1 MPSDQPIPVPS
12 NVLTYLLHGAS
23 LDTARLLLDTW
34 RPGDVAHPGDPFG
47 TVFLWLWRTDQDR
60 AVRFFSD
67 MLWQVRRTQPDAT
80 KQITLNGVLNGL
92 AMAAQG
98 IAEAEL
104 AEMEPRL
111 LQWLQMDHAEDP
123 NATS

>member
-12 NVLTYLLHGAS
+12 NVLMHLLHGAA

-34 RPGDVAHPGDPFG
+34 KPGDVAHPGDPFG

-60 AVRFFSD
+60 ALRFFSD
-67 MLWQVRRTQPDAT
+67 VLWRVRRTQPDAT
-80 KQITLNGVLNGL
+80 KAITLDGVLQGL
-92 AMAAQG
+92 RLAAQG
-98 IAEAEL
+98 ITAAEL
-104 AEMEPRL
+104 AEMRPRL
-111 LQWLQMDHAEDP
+111 TRWLLADHGEDP